1 MVASS
6 TSNVA
11 AAVAV
16 SSTALERCGTPL
28 VSEAEAKEKSSSWYL
43 ADGLPVSRGG
53 RAHILSDQGAET
65 LLAVGFTGLLARS
78 AI

>member
-28 VSEAEAKEKSSSWYL
+28 VSETDSEEKSSSWYL
-43 ADGLPVSRGG
+43 ANACG
-53 RAHILSDQGAET
+53 
-65 LLAVGFTGLLARS
+65 
-78 AI
+78 